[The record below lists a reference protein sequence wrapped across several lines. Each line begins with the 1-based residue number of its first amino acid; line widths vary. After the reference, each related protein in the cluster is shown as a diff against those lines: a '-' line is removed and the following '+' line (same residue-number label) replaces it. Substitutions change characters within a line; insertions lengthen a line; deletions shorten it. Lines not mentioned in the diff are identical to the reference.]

1 MKSVVVI
8 SEVDETLIQ
17 TLQTHLGSRKSQLR
31 LLLKEFHNVFIKNVS
46 PKPRNVHWSE
56 EIKKHPLYK
65 SEKHQVI
72 EKIAST
78 IKRGKSLRPYLSEKS
93 DQLNH
98 YDLSLSHYG
107 VHHLHMGD
115 SQQSKGARAGR
126 VKGTKRLLFVRFT
139 ETDAYLL
146 DILDHKMQ
154 TGFLNMHLFRI
165 MHGNWP
171 ESIERF
177 KLNGAVGVAV
187 KYTDKEVAE
196 LLENDVN
203 VIVEMGLEQV
213 YMLPGMGTTTAGT
226 PLLAE
231 RRVDKTIDELCSIV
245 TIVKQHSCETATLM
259 KRLTGVG
266 HNVIRLKAR
275 IRLGLLDV
283 YDASSG
289 CVFNLQDRNLI
300 VSVPDEF

>member
-1 MKSVVVI
+1 MENVAVI
-8 SEVDETLIQ
+8 SEVDETLTQ
-17 TLQTHLGSRKSQLR
+17 ALQSHLGSRESQLR
-31 LLLKEFHNVFIKNVS
+31 LLLREFHNVFIKNVS
-46 PKPRNVHWSE
+46 PKPRDVHWSE
-56 EIKKHPLYK
+56 ELKKHPLYK
-65 SEKHQVI
+65 ADKNQVI
-72 EKIAST
+72 EKIASA
-78 IKRGKSLRPYLSEKS
+78 IKHGKSLRPYLSEKS

-115 SQQSKGARAGR
+115 SKQSKGARAGR
-126 VKGTKRLLFVRFT
+126 VKGTKRLLFARFT

-146 DILDHKMQ
+146 DILDHGMQ
-154 TGFLNMHLFRI
+154 TGFLNMHIFRV

-171 ESIERF
+171 ESVERF
-177 KLNGAVGVAV
+177 KLNGVIGVAV
-187 KYTDKEVAE
+187 KYTDNEVAE

-203 VIVEMGLEQV
+203 VIVEMDLEQV
-213 YMLPGMGTTTAGT
+213 YMLPGMGATTAGT

-231 RRVDKTIDELCSIV
+231 RRVDKTIDELCAIV
-245 TIVKQHSCETATLM
+245 NIVKQHSCETATLM
-259 KRLTGVG
+259 KGLTGVG

-275 IRLGLLDV
+275 IRLGLLDI

-289 CVFNLQDRNLI
+289 CVFNLQERNLI